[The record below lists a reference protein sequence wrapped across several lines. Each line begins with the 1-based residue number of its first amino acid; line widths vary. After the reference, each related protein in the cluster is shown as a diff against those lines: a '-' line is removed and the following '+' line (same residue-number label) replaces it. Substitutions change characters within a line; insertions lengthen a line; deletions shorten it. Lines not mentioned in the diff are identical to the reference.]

1 MTCYAAPSPSTA
13 RTYKPLSSKPSA
25 TCSSAWRSS
34 ESLHS
39 RAARSCRPPSGHEER
54 ADVLIGADGLG
65 SVVRGTVA
73 ETQPRYAGYTAWRGV
88 STVAL
93 EPGRLTESWGLG
105 ERFGLVDIG
114 GGRTYWFATKNAPE
128 GETDEPTGRKAELQ
142 RRFEDWHPPIRDV
155 LAAADDDDRILR
167 NDVYDLP
174 RLPRWSSG
182 RIVLLG
188 DAAHAA
194 TPGVGQGAA
203 EALED
208 AVVLSGL
215 LAQGADVERALND
228 YEARRRPRVELVQKM
243 SRRADKAAQLAS
255 PLGCRLRNAV
265 IRRLPERVQRRQ
277 LEALVRHGL

>member
-1 MTCYAAPSPSTA
+1 
-13 RTYKPLSSKPSA
+13 
-25 TCSSAWRSS
+25 
-34 ESLHS
+34 
-39 RAARSCRPPSGHEER
+39 
-54 ADVLIGADGLG
+54 VLIGADGLG

-73 ETQPRYAGYTAWRGV
+73 ETQPRCAGYTAWRGV

-128 GETDEPTGRKAELQ
+128 GETDEPAGRKAELQ

-155 LAAADDDDRILR
+155 LAAADDDRILR

-174 RLPRWSSG
+174 RLARWSSG

-203 EALED
+203 QALED

-255 PLGCRLRNAV
+255 PLGCPLRNAV

-277 LEALVRHGL
+277 LEALVRHRL

>member
-1 MTCYAAPSPSTA
+1 
-13 RTYKPLSSKPSA
+13 
-25 TCSSAWRSS
+25 
-34 ESLHS
+34 
-39 RAARSCRPPSGHEER
+39 
-54 ADVLIGADGLG
+54 
-65 SVVRGTVA
+65 VRGTVA